1 MEHRRILEA
10 GESEPTKHR
19 QEPNRPRNES
29 YIQSNKRAKPGTGE
43 SNQTMSSN
51 QTMETNEN
59 ILETMGTEKKHRK
72 QRVTN

>member
-1 MEHRRILEA
+1 MNA
-10 GESEPTKHR
+10 GASEPTKHR
-19 QEPNRPRNES
+19 QELNRPRTES
-29 YIQSNKRAKPGTGE
+29 YIQGNKRAKPGTAE

-59 ILETMGTEKKHRK
+59 ILEIMGTEKKHRT